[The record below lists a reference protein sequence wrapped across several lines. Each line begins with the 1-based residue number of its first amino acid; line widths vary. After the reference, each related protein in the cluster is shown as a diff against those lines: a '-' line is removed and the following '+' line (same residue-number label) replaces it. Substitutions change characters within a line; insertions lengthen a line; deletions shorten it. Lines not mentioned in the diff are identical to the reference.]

1 MSVYHIAD
9 LHLGHEKMAIKRGFN
24 DSYSHDNF
32 LIDQWNK
39 TCHKNDKI
47 FIHGDL
53 SMEKHTSYK
62 LLEKLKGL
70 KVAIQGNHDMP
81 QHTRELLKYVHSV
94 AAVIKYHG
102 YWLTHIPVH
111 ESEFDGRVIGNIH
124 GHLHEEN
131 IKRLCFDVEIE
142 GLIYQK
148 SSKDKRYI
156 NVSCEQNNFTPQ
168 LFTELIKQN
177 G

>member
-9 LHLGHEKMAIKRGFN
+9 LHLGHEKMAIKRGFT

-39 TCHKNDKI
+39 VVHKNSKV

-53 SMEKHTSYK
+53 SMEKHAPYE

-70 KVAIQGNHDMP
+70 KVVIQGNHDMP

-94 AAVIKYHG
+94 ASVIKYHG

-124 GHLHEEN
+124 GHLHENN
-131 IKRLCFDVEIE
+131 IKAIDCELRTVNDP
-142 GLIYQK
+142 
-148 SSKDKRYI
+148 RYI
-156 NVSCEQNNFTPQ
+156 NVSCEQPHINYTPQ
-168 LFTELIKQN
+168 LFTDLIKQN
-177 G
+177 GNL